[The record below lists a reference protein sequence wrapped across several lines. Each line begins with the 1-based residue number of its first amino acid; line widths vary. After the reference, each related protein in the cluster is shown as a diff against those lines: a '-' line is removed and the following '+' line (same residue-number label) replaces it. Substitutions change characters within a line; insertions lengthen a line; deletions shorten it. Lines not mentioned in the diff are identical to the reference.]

1 MSTPEDSS
9 ASRLPLS
16 APDVAAVPGDVIV
29 LGPNATAETLA
40 AAFAE
45 FDRLRKL
52 TGDDF
57 DDDQVIPVQAAGV
70 TAADAKDRTQVDE
83 LVAKARKA
91 AMQPVEDVGN
101 VQAIATDSRTRKT
114 VEFSIEKVGVFRS
127 HYLP

>member
-45 FDRLRKL
+45 FDRSREL

-57 DDDQVIPVQAAGV
+57 DYDQVIPVQTASV
-70 TAADAKDRTQVDE
+70 TAVDADHRKQLDDLIAKW
-83 LVAKARKA
+83 RKA
-91 AMQPVEDVGN
+91 PMQQAEGIGI
-101 VQAIATDSRTRKT
+101 VQGIAANSRTRAT
-114 VEFSIEKVGVFRS
+114 VEMWITGPDVRL
-127 HYLP
+127 HYAR